1 MMYAVI
7 RINGEQHLV
16 RDGDIIRTQKM
27 AFTEGERIEIDD
39 VLLLCDGDKVSVGRP
54 TLQGVSVDAE
64 VRRHGK
70 GKKIV
75 VFKKKRRKGYSRKA
89 GHRQEFTEIK
99 ILKIGG

>member
-1 MMYAVI
+1 MYAVI

-39 VLLLCDGDKVSVGRP
+39 VLLLCDGDEVSVGRP

>member
-1 MMYAVI
+1 MYAVI

>member
-39 VLLLCDGDKVSVGRP
+39 VLLLCDGDEVSVGRP